1 MLVMEF
7 FSIKMDLA
15 IAAGDIKPIIRGKEH
30 IVSHLL
36 FTDDMLVFTKG
47 YVASLRNIDRVLDL
61 LAQNTGLEINKM
73 KKQDVFQQRL
83 PKSKWT

>member
-1 MLVMEF
+1 MEF

-36 FTDDMLVFTKG
+36 FADDVLVFTKG
-47 YVASLRNIDRVLDL
+47 ICCLI
-61 LAQNTGLEINKM
+61 
-73 KKQDVFQQRL
+73 KKY
-83 PKSKWT
+83 